1 MNRWHHNRSHLWQC
15 NISRRIRCLWNWIS
29 VSPPFWFL
37 HSTLISSKV
46 RSITNHMLGY
56 QIETH
61 VIKIKQTFTNCISFF
76 IYCST
81 IFVIMTLL
89 FEEFLDEFWSE
100 KSEGIYFG
108 QKNWFACVH
117 RHVVVTKLN
126 WTELKLQR
134 KTLIS
139 DKISPA
145 FKT

>member
-1 MNRWHHNRSHLWQC
+1 
-15 NISRRIRCLWNWIS
+15 
-29 VSPPFWFL
+29 
-37 HSTLISSKV
+37 
-46 RSITNHMLGY
+46 MLGY

-108 QKNWFACVH
+108 QKN
-117 RHVVVTKLN
+117 
-126 WTELKLQR
+126 
-134 KTLIS
+134 
-139 DKISPA
+139 
-145 FKT
+145 